1 MARQTPTFQCL
12 SKPILL
18 AGCER
23 TPAILVVGAALL
35 CAVLAWFSWSLLA
48 LGAACALGL
57 VGLPLLR
64 SLAKRDPMMVEI
76 AFRYFSYQQHYGPYT
91 VCKVPAVRQRGPII
105 GAILLVM
112 VTLIGAAVTL

>member
-1 MARQTPTFQCL
+1 MARRTPTFQCL

-18 AGCER
+18 GGCER

-48 LGAACALGL
+48 LSSACVLGL
-57 VGLPLLR
+57 AGLPLLQ

-76 AFRYFSYQQHYGPYT
+76 ALRYFSYQRHYGPYT
-91 VCKVPAVRQRGPII
+91 VRKVPAVRQRGPII
-105 GAILLVM
+105 GAILLAM
-112 VTLIGAAVTL
+112 VALIGAAVTL

>member
-1 MARQTPTFQCL
+1 MARRTPTFQCL

-23 TPAILVVGAALL
+23 TPAILVVGASLL

-48 LGAACALGL
+48 LSAACVLGL

-64 SLAKRDPMMVEI
+64 SLAKRDPIMVEI
-76 AFRYFSYQQHYGPYT
+76 AFRYISYQRHYGAYSIREEISARRP
-91 VCKVPAVRQRGPII
+91 GPVI
-105 GAILLVM
+105 GAILLAAGAV
-112 VTLIGAAVTL
+112 IGAAVTL

>member
-1 MARQTPTFQCL
+1 MAHRTPTFQCL

-23 TPAILVVGAALL
+23 TPAILVVGASLL

-48 LGAACALGL
+48 LSSACVLGL
-57 VGLPLLR
+57 AGLPLLQ

-76 AFRYFSYQQHYGPYT
+76 ALRYFSYQRHYGAYP
-91 VCKVPAVRQRGPII
+91 VRKEISARQPGPVI
-105 GAILLVM
+105 GAILLVAAVLIAAE
-112 VTLIGAAVTL
+112 VTL